1 MLMLARSVAV
11 LAFGA
16 LYSYAQEEASPKGV
30 HPCATPDDYAVKAR
44 VGYESGRNPVT
55 GQPVHGTYSG
65 AGVGVEHGGPSAPP
79 DSPRSGASSED
90 RTTLE
95 TQLRDRRLPGGK
107 FDHAVA
113 GYLCFPKAK
122 VKKDALGNYVLEH
135 CG

>member
-30 HPCATPDDYAVKAR
+30 HPCATPDDYAVKAQGKGDTHISTEAH

-55 GQPVHGTYSG
+55 RPLVHGTYSG
-65 AGVGVEHGGPSAPP
+65 AGVGVEPS
-79 DSPRSGASSED
+79 
-90 RTTLE
+90 
-95 TQLRDRRLPGGK
+95 GK
-107 FDHAVA
+107 FDHVVA
-113 GYLCFPKAK
+113 GYLYFPKATAK